1 MSTLFRNPLSSRS
14 TTNHLSASSSA
25 TWKTNVSKSSSVKR
39 ARSPEP
45 GDSLHAK
52 RTKALFESPRLPAAS
67 NRDEVRR
74 RDGKETKEDR
84 DRKRLERE
92 EEFRVKYT
100 RAFPNWVFYF
110 DLDLLEPDTASVR
123 KELERLVMHM
133 GARIEDFFSKD
144 VTHLIVA
151 SAEEG
156 LVNKENH
163 KSRLGQ
169 DDPSGLKSP
178 IQLRRAAVD
187 TPGAELVKKALA
199 FDQKVWSVDKLRSV
213 LDRCIPST
221 SGTPASTSAAPRT
234 AQLTRERSLT
244 RLLESERLHGTSER
258 DPTQKRHD
266 FVYFAKNSYFVLVE
280 DIRQELQ
287 TIVALEYPVSKSR
300 DGKEK
305 GSWPVLYCD
314 PRARGPFVPFDEKE
328 EKRVEKAE
336 RAEQDREQEL
346 ARRKAKLRE
355 QERRRR
361 AQQAAMKKGDLRRTV
376 SMHNM
381 RRRASQG
388 EEFAEDFPDRLDF
401 EGDAD
406 SVAASGYLASG
417 NYVAASGNSVGITS
431 TTGTTSTAGLS
442 LRSLHLPRNIA
453 GKLNKEIITSRRLSY
468 VQPTV
473 GKENSMGPPLT
484 IPDRPQRM
492 LRKSRSTNTMRLPKR
507 DEGSKPGYCESCRV
521 KFEDFNDHIVSKK
534 HRKFAEDD
542 ANFANLDHVL
552 SRVKR
557 RTLEEVRAENQNFDL
572 ASEHETDED
581 AEGELDDEDC
591 TMTLPKNTDEEVEW
605 EQWVEPEAV

>member
-1 MSTLFRNPLSSRS
+1 MC
-14 TTNHLSASSSA
+14 
-25 TWKTNVSKSSSVKR
+25 
-39 ARSPEP
+39 
-45 GDSLHAK
+45 
-52 RTKALFESPRLPAAS
+52 
-67 NRDEVRR
+67 
-74 RDGKETKEDR
+74 
-84 DRKRLERE
+84 
-92 EEFRVKYT
+92 
-100 RAFPNWVFYF
+100 
-110 DLDLLEPDTASVR
+110 
-123 KELERLVMHM
+123 
-133 GARIEDFFSKD
+133 
-144 VTHLIVA
+144 
-151 SAEEG
+151 
-156 LVNKENH
+156 
-163 KSRLGQ
+163 
-169 DDPSGLKSP
+169 
-178 IQLRRAAVD
+178 RAAVD
-187 TPGAELVKKALA
+187 TPGVELVKKALA

-221 SGTPASTSAAPRT
+221 SATPASTSAAPRA

-388 EEFAEDFPDRLDF
+388 EEFAEDFPDRPDF

-453 GKLNKEIITSRRLSY
+453 GKLNKEIVTSRRLSY

-521 KFEDFNDHIVSKK
+521 KFEDFNDVS
-534 HRKFAEDD
+534 RCGCCQF
-542 ANFANLDHVL
+542 VL
-552 SRVKR
+552 SS
-557 RTLEEVRAENQNFDL
+557 TY
-572 ASEHETDED
+572 
-581 AEGELDDEDC
+581 
-591 TMTLPKNTDEEVEW
+591 
-605 EQWVEPEAV
+605 